1 MPVGRLNC
9 CLTYLLLF
17 LSFSLSLS
25 LFSSPSLFTLS
36 LHPPFTLALYLSFS
50 ILSTSSTFCSY
61 LLHTRSTWQTSR
73 VLELTF
79 NHIAFPPKLP
89 GTRDAKV
96 EVVEKDILT
105 RLRTAVHITKAYSSD
120 NDATSVWEGLEES
133 LEICQFVNENS
144 FINREAMEST
154 LLSIKPHHT
163 LILHV
168 TQQNAGL
175 IIRSSE
181 SDFIFEAFEASP
193 SAEKT
198 LAAKGAMQW
207 DFPTVAVSL
216 PRQDFESPQFQENLT
231 NFLERAS
238 LDSIDEFAAKTHKAG
253 VAITEAR
260 DTSHPALVTDFLM
273 TLLEVNGARAN
284 VPLLR
289 KRVKRRHCV
298 QASLSPEL
306 CNFLRAKLC
315 RRLAKLETE
324 KLHGSPSVIHTY
336 SELFENIGPICHK
349 AIDTTTT
356 FIEKQWATFKAR
368 SLRKIP
374 FLPRFADEDDLHLTL
389 PNSGSYLRGVLK
401 QSYHPPSATSPIIDA
416 ATLGSST
423 SKSTTEFYSSLLARY
438 NKLHDW
444 ESQFETT
451 TADIPQSQS
460 ECSKKCQNLAKHIHS
475 YLEAVEDAYDGNS
488 EQMSILILN
497 ILETW
502 VYMDQCAVKV
512 HPLLSQYHPFFEPGM
527 LDVLLLTR
535 LSDMKRLQA
544 IQEYISK
551 RCTQAERS
559 LDIFADPQE
568 GCFAD
573 QIFTLGE
580 TGTVAKLNNLRV
592 SIEAASRRS
601 STADYGDISKKR
613 FFFSFKLVYRL
624 HDRLLVP
631 S

>member
-1 MPVGRLNC
+1 
-9 CLTYLLLF
+9 
-17 LSFSLSLS
+17 
-25 LFSSPSLFTLS
+25 
-36 LHPPFTLALYLSFS
+36 
-50 ILSTSSTFCSY
+50 
-61 LLHTRSTWQTSR
+61 
-73 VLELTF
+73 
-79 NHIAFPPKLP
+79 
-89 GTRDAKV
+89 
-96 EVVEKDILT
+96 
-105 RLRTAVHITKAYSSD
+105 
-120 NDATSVWEGLEES
+120 
-133 LEICQFVNENS
+133 
-144 FINREAMEST
+144 MEST

-289 KRVKRRHCV
+289 KRVKRR
-298 QASLSPEL
+298 Q
-306 CNFLRAKLC
+306 
-315 RRLAKLETE
+315 
-324 KLHGSPSVIHTY
+324 
-336 SELFENIGPICHK
+336 
-349 AIDTTTT
+349 
-356 FIEKQWATFKAR
+356 KQWATFKAR